1 MVSGAFCAICMR
13 LTLRAE
19 ATKSRKDGLR
29 SVANLLQSIKATDLV
44 SRDSQLSNFFSP
56 IVMSWQSN
64 MFWPWVLR
72 FSHIQS
78 LETKFITDGFFT
90 ALLSILPK
98 AHFDW
103 ASKIYHQSNH
113 NSHIRGRK
121 ISRKEKLKN
130 IEKPAI
136 CLKRG
141 KNASD
146 QANLIGWGRARVSWT
161 NNMAKYSKPKISCVT
176 FDTELK
182 FNKTSLT
189 L

>member
-1 MVSGAFCAICMR
+1 MVSGAFSAIWMR
-13 LTLRAE
+13 LTLHAE

-44 SRDSQLSNFFSP
+44 SRDSQLSN
-56 IVMSWQSN
+56 
-64 MFWPWVLR
+64 MFWPWVLM

-121 ISRKEKLKN
+121 ISRKEKLKKKKN
-130 IEKPAI
+130 PQSAWSAGKTQVT
-136 CLKRG
+136 KRTWLVGG
-141 KNASD
+141 K
-146 QANLIGWGRARVSWT
+146 ARVSWT

-182 FNKTSLT
+182 FNKTNLT

>member
-1 MVSGAFCAICMR
+1 M
-13 LTLRAE
+13 
-19 ATKSRKDGLR
+19 
-29 SVANLLQSIKATDLV
+29 V

-121 ISRKEKLKN
+121 ISRKEKLKKHRKTRN
-130 IEKPAI
+130 LLEAREKRKWPSEPDWLGEWREFPEQITWRSIQNQRYLALLSTLNWNSI
-136 CLKRG
+136 K
-141 KNASD
+141 
-146 QANLIGWGRARVSWT
+146 QALPCKWVQYVPVSMAVWT
-161 NNMAKYSKPKISCVT
+161 RLQLLRCSTCYWLQFQEK
-176 FDTELK
+176 
-182 FNKTSLT
+182 
-189 L
+189 